1 MIIKKVKG
9 RKSGQGHTH
18 GYFYLPK
25 NYVGEYVRI
34 EMLSKTETKAYLK
47 ELKQLEKE
55 KEQADEKLKKHLQ
68 KLWKLRVGVRR
79 RM

>member
-9 RKSGQGHTH
+9 NTSGQGNLC
-18 GYFYLPK
+18 GRIYLPK

-34 EMLSKTETKAYLK
+34 EMLSKTEKKSYLK
-47 ELKQLEKE
+47 KLEQLEKE
-55 KEQADEKLKKHLQ
+55 KVEAEEKLEKHLQ
-68 KLWKLRVGVRR
+68 KLKELRGEIKR

>member
-1 MIIKKVKG
+1 MIIKKVRG
-9 RKSGQGHTH
+9 SKSGQGYTTGHI
-18 GYFYLPK
+18 YLPK

-34 EMLSKTETKAYLK
+34 EMLSKTEKKSWLK

-55 KEQADEKLKKHLQ
+55 KEQAEKKLEKHLQ
-68 KLWKLRVGVRR
+68 KLKELRGEIKR

>member
-9 RKSGQGHTH
+9 AKSGQGNTA
-18 GYFYLPK
+18 GRIYLPK

-34 EMLSKTETKAYLK
+34 EMLSKTETKSYLK
-47 ELKQLEKE
+47 KLKQLEKE
-55 KEQADEKLKKHLQ
+55 KGQAEEKLKKHLQ
-68 KLWKLRVGVRR
+68 KLWKLRVGVKR